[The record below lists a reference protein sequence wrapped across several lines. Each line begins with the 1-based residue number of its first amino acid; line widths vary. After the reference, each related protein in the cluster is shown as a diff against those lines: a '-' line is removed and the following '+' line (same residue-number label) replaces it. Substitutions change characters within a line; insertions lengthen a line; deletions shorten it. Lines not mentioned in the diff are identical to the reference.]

1 MCDRRVRLP
10 CTTVRP
16 SQVHLLEKSKP
27 DDYMPVAHTCFF
39 SIEWPKYTTAV
50 IAKKKLLY
58 AIRNCKAIDGDA
70 NTAEGRA
77 NLSAH

>member
-1 MCDRRVRLP
+1 MK
-10 CTTVRP
+10 
-16 SQVHLLEKSKP
+16 VHTLEA
-27 DDYMPVAHTCFF
+27 MPADAHFPVTHTCFF